1 MVQRIKIF
9 APLVFISVCGACPLK
24 AATNTPASSATP
36 ALAPLPPLGSQSA
49 APAATPSPNQALA
62 EMAKDAVMKS
72 IKPEYDKE
80 DNWGHQKEIVDGY
93 HWEQRADGWHFVK
106 QKKKVNDGIWRRYTV
121 KIDNPEKNLKLRFT
135 PPEPAPNGGTAFQA
149 FLTARLWADGVQEHW
164 VLGVK
169 GLNFHVEGFATI
181 RARLDIVVNTKPVE
195 GASFGTIEVLP
206 QVTDVNLELVDLT
219 LTKVDML
226 HGDAARELG
235 RMMKDIVAGEMKKR
249 EPEMVTKINA
259 QILKNRQ
266 KLQFSP
272 TQIAEVGWQ
281 KVQSLLSSFTGGSDS
296 SSDKKPAQTSSIPTS
311 STQTSSTQPS
321 PTQN

>member
-1 MVQRIKIF
+1 MVQRISIF
-9 APLVFISVCGACPLK
+9 GTLVFLAACDTCLLR
-24 AATNTPASSATP
+24 AATNTPATSATP
-36 ALAPLPPLGSQSA
+36 ALAPLPPLGSQPA

-62 EMAKDAVMKS
+62 EMAKDAVLKS

-106 QKKKVNDGIWRRYTV
+106 QKKKVNDGTWRRYRV
-121 KIDNPEKNLKLRFT
+121 KIDNPEQNLKLRFT
-135 PPEPAPNGGTAFQA
+135 PPEPATNGGTAFQA
-149 FLTARLWADGVQEHW
+149 FLTTRLWAEGVQEQW

-169 GLNFHVEGFATI
+169 GLNFHVEGYATI
-181 RARLDIVVNTKPVE
+181 RARLDVVVNVHPVE

-219 LTKVDML
+219 LTKVDLL

-249 EPEMVTKINA
+249 EPEVASKINA

-272 TQIAEVGWQ
+272 SQIAQVGWQ
-281 KVQSLLSSFTGGSDS
+281 KVQSLLSSFTGSDS
-296 SSDKKPAQTSSIPTS
+296 ASDKKPTPT
-311 STQTSSTQPS
+311 S

>member
-1 MVQRIKIF
+1 MTQRISIF
-9 APLVFISVCGACPLK
+9 SVFIFMVVHGACLLN

-36 ALAPLPPLGSQSA
+36 SLAPLPPLGSQPTAS
-49 APAATPSPNQALA
+49 AATPSPNQALA

-80 DNWGHQKEIVDGY
+80 DNWGHQKEVVDGY
-93 HWEQRADGWHFVK
+93 HWEQRPDGGWHLAK
-106 QKKKVNDGIWRRYTV
+106 QKKKVNDGTWRRYTV

-149 FLTARLWADGVQEHW
+149 FLTARLWAEGIQEQW

-169 GLNFHVEGFATI
+169 GLNFHIEGYATI
-181 RARLDIVVNTKPVE
+181 RARLDIVVNTQPVE
-195 GASFGTIEVLP
+195 GASFGTFQVLP
-206 QVTDVNLELVDLT
+206 QVTNVNLELVDLT

-272 TQIAEVGWQ
+272 TQIAQVGWQ

-296 SSDKKPAQTSSIPTS
+296 SSDKKPAQASTTTS
-311 STQTSSTQPS
+311 PS
-321 PTQN
+321 PAQN